1 MEKREVERIVRN
13 YIENFCQTDRFFL
26 ETIQKTCKEYLEK
39 EYSWL
44 EDISETLD
52 DIEEKMNELHDLG
65 RQYEDE
71 IHDIIIEDI
80 KGFIDY
86 EDLEGIA
93 EEVRSID
100 RNLNTI
106 ETKLSNLEDD
116 LSELKERIDNS

>member
-1 MEKREVERIVRN
+1 VEKREVERIVRN